1 MMLNLPVEVIVS
13 VTLASHCNSPEL
25 YISAMIDSIEL
36 LIDLDRFL
44 SLILIGSSAVD
55 LWFA

>member
-55 LWFA
+55 L

>member
-36 LIDLDRFL
+36 LIIDSYWFFRSGSVICLD
-44 SLILIGSSAVD
+44 
-55 LWFA
+55 